1 MDECLNG
8 DAVAL
13 YKIKGYFRVSNES
26 PVGQGLMIAGE
37 FIFHSLPFNTTQHTL
52 RHICTQTEFSFKVG
66 ESNTI
71 M

>member
-37 FIFHSLPFNTTQHTL
+37 FIFHSLPFNTTHAYIKTHMHTNRVL
-52 RHICTQTEFSFKVG
+52 V
-66 ESNTI
+66 
-71 M
+71 